1 LVAEPLVG
9 EMIEANAA
17 GRYFDAGEA
26 FGAQVIATTSSA
38 VMARIAGRCITALT
52 AHRSAYNETW
62 RQRE

>member
-1 LVAEPLVG
+1 MARLVTEPLVG

-52 AHRSAYNETW
+52 VGPPR
-62 RQRE
+62 